1 MNLGTALSSLGKQE
15 SGTEKLE
22 EAVAVGEKQSFDPV
36 DVLDPFHD
44 QHLALTA
51 KPASVFIFRRRQPD
65 HRADARFAALV
76 GEQRTNQSLAV
87 DPVGLR
93 PPPPA

>member
-1 MNLGTALSSLGKQE
+1 MFRAGSRS
-15 SGTEKLE
+15 
-22 EAVAVGEKQSFDPV
+22 P
-36 DVLDPFHD
+36 
-44 QHLALTA
+44 
-51 KPASVFIFRRRQPD
+51 RRRRPD